1 MMINDVYELGK
12 EVLNGRSVSAE
23 QMSTDVKKKVLHML
37 HSSGDIWDRD
47 KLSDELT
54 LEENTSLDILVDA
67 DYFTGLCSTKAEYD
81 SLAVDLEIVDIK
93 EFYASGFDLDNEE
106 DKSAAI
112 DEFCNELGA
121 DRDILES
128 VLNETTKVK
137 ERER

>member
-81 SLAVDLEIVDIK
+81 SLAVDLEIVDVK

>member
-1 MMINDVYELGK
+1 MMINDIYELGK

-54 LEENTSLDILVDA
+54 LEENASLDILVDT

-81 SLAVDLEIVDIK
+81 GLAVDLEIVDVK
-93 EFYASGFDLDNEE
+93 EFYASGFDLDNED
-106 DKSAAI
+106 DKNAAI
-112 DEFCNELGA
+112 EEFCNELRA

-128 VLNETTKVK
+128 VLNETVKVK

>member
-1 MMINDVYELGK
+1 MINDVYELGK

-81 SLAVDLEIVDIK
+81 SLAVDLEIVDVK